1 MAHAAVSR
9 TFHQEVWRDINL
21 HEEKSASSPEFP
33 RLRKTLRE
41 ALTLSR
47 IKVIY
52 LWFVV
57 LSIAEIRSNE
67 SDYRVLIPFVA
78 LLGVQAFKAV
88 LRCRGAGEKTQS
100 PELYTVLKQG
110 ELASLTAADLQPG
123 HFICLKDENTVP
135 ADIVLLAS
143 GRTDHCCLLDI
154 SPYVGTT
161 RIQSKSVVRETQ
173 RIVKSKELE
182 EAYSQ
187 LRKLQGTVKV
197 SHPSLRVD
205 LFRGLV
211 KLKGYPVAA
220 RLSPDNLMLKGSRV
234 VTTPWVFGLVV
245 YTGKDCKCE
254 LLSHSAPLS
263 KRAPTEAALASLSF
277 PLIAAILV
285 LTLHSY
291 LLERYSSYV
300 LRDIQHMYWL
310 YLSLYGQAVPATLF
324 LLIEVVRAMQAYLL
338 SESAGSCN
346 LPLKNS
352 HAIDTLGAIDYI
364 FLDKTGTITLNSLQ
378 AKCVLVN
385 GVDFCRCDLREELHR
400 SVCLDRSFKATEVV
414 SSRRGLLEATER
426 GMQEN
431 CAFAELGTLVKGPN
445 SVAYRFCEALV
456 LCSSVTMAAYG
467 EVTSSSKYDEALYHL
482 ALNLGVTLLDQSR
495 STCRFQLG
503 AHILNYTIIAVTD
516 FKPQTQRMR
525 VLVQREGCSNGF
537 IFVKG
542 TADVLNRLL
551 HGSQEELSAVQNY
564 LSELSAKHY
573 KSVIYAGKELSQE
586 EMEATLE
593 ALETA
598 KTTSSQ
604 HRKEETL
611 FKELEKNC
619 GLLAIVG
626 LEDPLREEVP
636 EAVAELV
643 LAGLKVWM
651 LSGDSEEATVSAS
664 LAVGLFQDGLPIVQ
678 LRNLSLESDCKA
690 ELAKQIRIQI
700 LGELQSNCVSRAE
713 SFQSEEGYTP
723 WEAPPTARDTF
734 RTVAARAVL
743 MQRLTGI
750 HHRARES
757 LDGNPAASIQ
767 NYTVLIDGTSFS
779 TALREPDTRELLAV
793 LLMCASAVSGCAMY
807 PHQKALLVCFVKEN
821 FASSPITLAIGDAE
835 NDIPMLQS
843 AEIGISV
850 ESLASRAV
858 TAASELSISSPAQ
871 LPALLAAGFFM
882 RARLVE
888 AVTDWVYVVIVP
900 VGLVW
905 WYSYECHYSATELGR
920 PALWILYAVQTFSIV
935 VIKSVFGADRH
946 EASLCNLRLLYPQR
960 FSLFRALLKAAVL
973 GLLHS
978 ALIYTCI
985 YLAVRGQFS
994 PFPETLDGVH
1004 GAAFLATSWTVLLQL
1019 LVNSKERPAFLIY
1032 STLVC
1037 MGLSVYGLFQLY
1049 RKSFDECGFIQ
1060 MFTSAGLLLGQVA
1073 AISVSLLFSYISIA
1087 CKALFLASFKARR
1100 SAKVFPMGSLSTRSE
1115 HIETL
1120 SKMYRD
1126 SAFWLRQQDNFGY
1139 EMHPFWL
1146 TFNSA
1151 QIEQEFLQINAG
1163 FSKRKQQAIFF
1174 AVFLLLYLTYTSSAL
1189 DYFLSKVLLY
1199 ILTSAAA
1206 LALAWLPPSQLWTFL
1221 VLTVVT
1227 AGKFAMELDSRRV
1240 DCASFIFPGLSTFA
1254 FILSW
1259 KLHTALQLWTLSTVV
1274 IVTALYT
1281 EAEST
1286 TERGLHIAGMLVI
1299 SILYYISLVLFVYL
1313 NESARRKEFRRLK
1326 LTENELE
1333 RSKDVLSCLFPSFVK
1348 EAVVLGR
1355 LPIVM
1360 EESLVTVIFID
1371 ICDFDLICSL
1381 HSPKGL
1387 TALLDD
1393 LWKKLDDICDSH
1405 GLAKIE
1411 TVGKTFMACAG
1422 LIEQEKELLE
1432 ELALISPARR
1442 AVNMALEVQHTFQF
1456 MSLKHGPLQANI
1468 GICSGPVIAGVVGF
1482 HKPQFALIGD
1492 TINTASRMSSTAP
1505 APCSVQIT
1513 HSTFEQLGFFKQG
1526 LAFEPRT
1533 ITVKGKGQMVT
1544 YLVKDKE
1551 EMKSGRRNSTLFT
1564 CSLNTTMSQAAPK
1577 PVEVKN
1583 GLLTKLGYWSFAQ
1596 LFTRKDTEAVQNV
1609 RWLLHPAADT
1619 PKQRAFA
1626 KQALDKHFRLFELGL
1641 VLLAAVYNIQNALWI
1656 VELEVVAQYT
1666 PYWAMCLNST
1676 CSLAL
1681 LATVHW
1687 LWAWRGYP
1695 LVSMLGYFALLVS
1708 ASWSFEVSKTGHDIY
1723 LTALLAFLLVYSSS
1737 FGLLAFRHALLFF
1750 VLSVAYWLATIA
1762 SAEDRGQRAGIG
1774 LSLLPL
1780 FLMSLSYVY
1789 SRDSHL
1795 RIYANLE
1802 QAAAKE
1808 IGRTERLLM
1817 QMMPVHVY
1825 ESLLQ
1830 EERITDELRGVTL
1843 LFADIVGFTDLS
1855 SRRSPTDMVTLLSSL
1870 FTRFDRLCVK
1880 NKVYK
1885 VHTIGD
1891 CYVAMGYTGNK
1902 NGRDFEEECLNIT
1915 SQACDM
1921 ITVIRDINVEMPGVG
1936 LDMRIG
1942 IHTATG
1948 IITAGITGAKIVRY
1962 DIFGPDVL
1970 VANKMESNG
1979 TAGRILVSD
1988 TTKST
1993 LESISPGLYSF
2004 TEKGPI
2010 EIPSLRRTH
2019 TGFFIEQVANRE

>member
-1 MAHAAVSR
+1 
-9 TFHQEVWRDINL
+9 
-21 HEEKSASSPEFP
+21 
-33 RLRKTLRE
+33 
-41 ALTLSR
+41 
-47 IKVIY
+47 
-52 LWFVV
+52 
-57 LSIAEIRSNE
+57 
-67 SDYRVLIPFVA
+67 VLIPFVA
-78 LLGVQAFKAV
+78 LVGVQAFKAV

-100 PELYTVLKQG
+100 PALYTVLKQG

-123 HFICLKDENTVP
+123 HFICLKDEDIVP

-182 EAYSQ
+182 EAYSR
-187 LRKLQGTVKV
+187 LGKLQGTVKV

-277 PLIAAILV
+277 LLIAAILV

-291 LLERYSSYV
+291 LLERYSRYV
-300 LRDIQHMYWL
+300 QRDIQHLYWL

-338 SESAGSCN
+338 SESAGSFN

-352 HAIDTLGAIDYI
+352 HVIDTLGTIDYV
-364 FLDKTGTITLNSLQ
+364 FLDATGTITLNSLQ

-400 SVCLDRSFKATEVV
+400 SVCLDRSFRGTEVM
-414 SSRRGLLEATER
+414 SSRRGLLETTGR
-426 GMQEN
+426 SMQEH

-456 LCSSVTMAAYG
+456 LCSSVTMAASG

-482 ALNLGVTLLDQSR
+482 ALNLGVTLLDKSR

-503 AHILNYTIIAVTD
+503 AHRLSYTTIAVTD

-525 VLVQREGCSNGF
+525 VLVQRDGCSNGF

-551 HGSQEELSAVQNY
+551 HGPIEELSAVQNY

-573 KSVIYAGKELSQE
+573 KSVIYAGKELNPE

-598 KTTSSQ
+598 KTSSSQ

-619 GLLAIVG
+619 ELLAIVG
-626 LEDPLREEVP
+626 LEDPLREDVP

-651 LSGDSEEATVSAS
+651 LSGDSEEATMSAS
-664 LAVGLFQDGLPIVQ
+664 HAVGLFQDGLPIVQ
-678 LRNLSLESDCKA
+678 LRNLSLDSDCKA
-690 ELAKQIRIQI
+690 ELVKQIRTQI
-700 LGELQSNCVSRAE
+700 LGELQSNGVSRAD
-713 SFQSEEGYTP
+713 SLQSEEGYTP
-723 WEAPPTARDTF
+723 WESPPTARDTF
-734 RTVAARAVL
+734 RNVDSCTVL
-743 MQRLTGI
+743 MQRFTGI
-750 HHRARES
+750 HHRT
-757 LDGNPAASIQ
+757 LDSNLAASILD
-767 NYTVLIDGTSFS
+767 YTVLIDGTSFS

-807 PHQKALLVCFVKEN
+807 PHQKALLVRFVKEN
-821 FASSPITLAIGDAE
+821 FASCPITLAIGDAE

-843 AEIGISV
+843 AEIGISI
-850 ESLASRAV
+850 ESLASQAV
-858 TAASELSISSPAQ
+858 IAASELSISSPAQ
-871 LPALLAAGFFM
+871 LPTLLAAGFFM

-920 PALWILYAVQTFSIV
+920 PALWTLYAVQTFSIV

-946 EASLCNLRLLYPQR
+946 EASLCDLRLLYAQR
-960 FSLFRALLKAAVL
+960 PSLFRALLKAAVL

-978 ALIYTCI
+978 ALIYTCV
-985 YLAVRGQFS
+985 YLAARGKLS

-1019 LVNSKERPAFLIY
+1019 LVNSKERPAFLVY
-1032 STLVC
+1032 STLVF

-1049 RKSFDECGFIQ
+1049 RKSFDECGFMQ
-1060 MFTSAGLLLGQVA
+1060 MFTSPGLLLGEVA
-1073 AISVSLLFSYISIA
+1073 AISVSLLFSYICIA

-1100 SAKVFPMGSLSTRSE
+1100 SAKVFPMASYSTRSQ
-1115 HIETL
+1115 HIEAL

-1189 DYFLSKVLLY
+1189 DYLLSKVLLY
-1199 ILTSAAA
+1199 VLTSAAA

-1221 VLTVVT
+1221 ILTVVT
-1227 AGKFAMELDSRRV
+1227 AGKFAMELDSRRL
-1240 DCASFIFPGLSTFA
+1240 DAASFIFPGLSTFA

-1259 KLHTALQLWTLSTVV
+1259 KLHAALQLWTLSTVV

-1281 EAEST
+1281 EAESM
-1286 TERGLHIAGMLVI
+1286 TERGLHIAGMLVM

-1422 LIEQEKELLE
+1422 LIEQENELLE
-1432 ELALISPARR
+1432 ELARISPARR

-1513 HSTFEQLGFFKQG
+1513 HSTYEQLGIFTQG
-1526 LAFEPRT
+1526 LALEMRT

-1544 YLVKDKE
+1544 YLAKDNE
-1551 EMKSGRRNSTLFT
+1551 EVRSGRRNSTLFT
-1564 CSLNTTMSQAAPK
+1564 GSLNTTMSQAALK

-1596 LFTRKDTEAVQNV
+1596 LFTRKDTEAVHDV
-1609 RWLLHPAADT
+1609 RWLMHPVADT

-1626 KQALDKHFRLFELGL
+1626 RQALDKHYRLFEFGL
-1641 VLLAAVYNIQNALWI
+1641 VLLVAAYNIQNALWI
-1656 VELEVVAQYT
+1656 VEMIVVDQPT
-1666 PYWAMCLNST
+1666 PYLTLCLNSA

-1695 LVSMLGYFALLVS
+1695 LISLLGYLALLVS
-1708 ASWSFEVSKTGHDIY
+1708 ASWSFEVNQTGHDIF
-1723 LTALLAFLLVYSSS
+1723 LTAQLAFLLVYSSS
-1737 FGLLAFRHALLFF
+1737 FGLLAFRHVLLFF
-1750 VLSVAYWLATIA
+1750 VLSVAYWFATIA
-1762 SAEDRGQRAGIG
+1762 SDEGRGKRAGIG

-1780 FLMSLSYVY
+1780 FLMSISYVY

-1843 LFADIVGFTDLS
+1843 LFADIVGFTELS
-1855 SRRSPTDMVTLLSSL
+1855 SNRSPTDMVTLLSSL

-1891 CYVAMGYTGNK
+1891 CYVAMGYTGSK
-1902 NGRDFEEECLNIT
+1902 SGRDYEEECLNIT

-1921 ITVIRDINVEMPGVG
+1921 ITVIRDINAEMPGVG

-1979 TAGRILVSD
+1979 IAGRILVSD

-1993 LESISPGLYSF
+1993 LEKISPGLYFF

-2010 EIPSLRRTH
+2010 EIPSLHRTH
-2019 TGFFIEQVANRE
+2019 SGFFIEQVANRE